1 MAKRKKPLNKK
12 VTLRQHQPT
21 PALGGD
27 ALRPAEIKP
36 PRKQIVSPRVRALI
50 GELIED
56 PDQTLQK
63 AGEKAGFPA
72 KSAASAAC
80 QALKSPSAQE
90 LFRREMAKRPKLQM
104 SALAEKL
111 EQGLEATVTKYFAH
125 EGSVVDEREN
135 TDYST
140 RATYLTL
147 ATRLAG
153 ADPAGRME
161 LTGKDGKDLNLGVQQ
176 IVLPPMSRD
185 EMLSW
190 IANAPEPS
198 EAPCE
203 ACGHLPGTPVGVI
216 EAAAEAAGVEGLK
229 AGADHSEAKTDA

>member
-1 MAKRKKPLNKK
+1 MARKKLAHKRVTISQSQPL
-12 VTLRQHQPT
+12 

-27 ALRPAEIKP
+27 SLRPEKTKRR
-36 PRKQIVSPRVRALI
+36 RKQIVSPKVRALI
-50 GELIED
+50 AELIED
-56 PDQTLQK
+56 PDQTLQV
-63 AGEKAGFPA
+63 AGEKAGWSP

-104 SALAEKL
+104 SALAERL
-111 EQGLEATVTKYFAH
+111 EQGLEAMTTKLFAH
-125 EGSVVDEREN
+125 EGQIMDERELV
-135 TDYST
+135 DFGT

-176 IVLPPMSRD
+176 IVLPPMTRE
-185 EMLSW
+185 EM
-190 IANAPEPS
+190 IAWMERAPEPR

-203 ACGHLPGTPVGVI
+203 ACGHVPGAPVGAI
-216 EAAAEAAGVEGLK
+216 EAAVVSEPEGQ
-229 AGADHSEAKTDA
+229 TDA